1 MIRVIASIII
11 IKYNSKFK
19 NLKLDVWELFGNN
32 KRELMK
38 LQSKHWILLLA
49 FLPLFTILYV
59 SFFEQVFAQETR
71 SPEGYVYRNVEV
83 WGLFFKLMVA
93 AFIVGAIVQGVI
105 LYVCF
110 RYRESHKKN
119 RFMEK
124 TTDEE
129 MGR

>member
-1 MIRVIASIII
+1 MCGSYLATT
-11 IKYNSKFK
+11 
-19 NLKLDVWELFGNN
+19 

-59 SFFEQVFAQETR
+59 SFFEEVFAQETK
-71 SPEGYVYRNVEV
+71 SAEGYINRNVEI

-129 MGR
+129 IGR

>member
-1 MIRVIASIII
+1 VGFI
-11 IKYNSKFK
+11 
-19 NLKLDVWELFGNN
+19 GNN

-59 SFFEQVFAQETR
+59 SFFEQVFAQETK
-71 SPEGYVYRNVEV
+71 STEGYIYRNVEV

-105 LYVCF
+105 LYICF

>member
-1 MIRVIASIII
+1 
-11 IKYNSKFK
+11 
-19 NLKLDVWELFGNN
+19 
-32 KRELMK
+32 MK

-49 FLPLFTILYV
+49 LLPLFTILYT
-59 SFFEQVFAQETR
+59 SFFEQVFAQETK
-71 SPEGYVYRNVEV
+71 STEGYVYRNVEV

-119 RFMEK
+119 RFIAK
-124 TTDEE
+124 AREE
-129 MGR
+129 MER

>member
-1 MIRVIASIII
+1 M
-11 IKYNSKFK
+11 
-19 NLKLDVWELFGNN
+19 
-32 KRELMK
+32 
-38 LQSKHWILLLA
+38 QSKNWILLLA
-49 FLPLFTILYV
+49 FLPLFTILYA
-59 SFFEQVFAQETR
+59 SFFEQVFAQETK
-71 SPEGYVYRNVEV
+71 SAEGYIYRNVEV

-93 AFIVGAIVQGVI
+93 AFIVGAVVQGVI

-124 TTDEE
+124 TTTDEE

>member
-1 MIRVIASIII
+1 MCGSYLAT
-11 IKYNSKFK
+11 
-19 NLKLDVWELFGNN
+19 N
-32 KRELMK
+32 KRELVR

-71 SPEGYVYRNVEV
+71 SAEGYVYRNVEV
-83 WGLFFKLMVA
+83 WALFFKLMVA

-124 TTDEE
+124 TTEE
-129 MGR
+129 DMGR

>member
-1 MIRVIASIII
+1 
-11 IKYNSKFK
+11 
-19 NLKLDVWELFGNN
+19 VWELFGNN

-49 FLPLFTILYV
+49 ILPLFTILYV
-59 SFFEQVFAQETR
+59 SFFEQVFAQETK
-71 SPEGYVYRNVEV
+71 SAEGYIYRNVEV

-93 AFIVGAIVQGVI
+93 AFIVGAVVQGVI

-129 MGR
+129 MR

>member
-1 MIRVIASIII
+1 M
-11 IKYNSKFK
+11 
-19 NLKLDVWELFGNN
+19 LELFGNN

-59 SFFEQVFAQETR
+59 SFFEEVFAQETK
-71 SPEGYVYRNVEV
+71 SAEGYIYRNVEV

-93 AFIVGAIVQGVI
+93 AFIVGAVVQGVI

-124 TTDEE
+124 TTTDEE

>member
-1 MIRVIASIII
+1 VGVIC
-11 IKYNSKFK
+11 
-19 NLKLDVWELFGNN
+19 NN

-59 SFFEQVFAQETR
+59 SFFEQVFAQETK
-71 SPEGYVYRNVEV
+71 SAEGYIYRNVEV

-93 AFIVGAIVQGVI
+93 AFIVGAVVQGVI

-129 MGR
+129 IGH

>member
-1 MIRVIASIII
+1 
-11 IKYNSKFK
+11 
-19 NLKLDVWELFGNN
+19 VWELFGNN

-59 SFFEQVFAQETR
+59 SFFEQVFAQETK
-71 SPEGYVYRNVEV
+71 SAEGYIYRNVEV

-93 AFIVGAIVQGVI
+93 AFIVGAVVQGVI

-124 TTDEE
+124 TTTDEE

>member
-1 MIRVIASIII
+1 VGVI
-11 IKYNSKFK
+11 
-19 NLKLDVWELFGNN
+19 GNN

-71 SPEGYVYRNVEV
+71 SAEGYIYRNVEV

-124 TTDEE
+124 TTEE
-129 MGR
+129 DMGR

>member
-1 MIRVIASIII
+1 MGVTC
-11 IKYNSKFK
+11 
-19 NLKLDVWELFGNN
+19 NN

-59 SFFEQVFAQETR
+59 SFFEEVFAQETK
-71 SPEGYVYRNVEV
+71 SAEGYIYRNVEV

-93 AFIVGAIVQGVI
+93 AFIVGAVVQGVI

-124 TTDEE
+124 TTTDEE
-129 MGR
+129 IGR

>member
-1 MIRVIASIII
+1 
-11 IKYNSKFK
+11 
-19 NLKLDVWELFGNN
+19 
-32 KRELMK
+32 MK
-38 LQSKHWILLLA
+38 LQSKRWILLLA
-49 FLPLFTILYV
+49 FLPLFTLLYV
-59 SFFEQVFAQETR
+59 SFFEQVFAQETK
-71 SPEGYVYRNVEV
+71 SAEGYIYRNVEV

-93 AFIVGAIVQGVI
+93 AFIVGAVVQGVI

-124 TTDEE
+124 TTTDEE

>member
-1 MIRVIASIII
+1 VGVIC
-11 IKYNSKFK
+11 
-19 NLKLDVWELFGNN
+19 NN

-59 SFFEQVFAQETR
+59 SFFEEVFAQETK
-71 SPEGYVYRNVEV
+71 SAEGYINRNVEI

-119 RFMEK
+119 RFIERTK
-124 TTDEE
+124 EEE

>member
-1 MIRVIASIII
+1 VLS
-11 IKYNSKFK
+11 
-19 NLKLDVWELFGNN
+19 LFAN
-32 KRELMK
+32 KQRELMK
-38 LQSKHWILLLA
+38 LRFKYWILLA

-119 RFMEK
+119 QFSEK
-124 TTDEE
+124 AKEE
-129 MGR
+129 IGR